1 VTEEAGPARPGQLA
15 WRTFSL
21 RVIQA
26 SWGIAID
33 LRARAVIGDDL
44 PPDSL
49 PAGDRVALDLNGV
62 QLPAE
67 EVEQLLRGLRLMV
80 HAIASAHPG
89 VHVLVQL
96 GAMSFT
102 PTDFQPEGLVAA
114 MIGWAAEEFGLEQ
127 VPWDLRFDKSTNRYL
142 LQV

>member
-1 VTEEAGPARPGQLA
+1 MR
-15 WRTFSL
+15 
-21 RVIQA
+21 A

-49 PAGDRVALDLNGV
+49 PAGDRVALAVNGV
-62 QLPAE
+62 QLEAE
-67 EVEQLLRGLRLMV
+67 EVEQLLRGLGLMAP
-80 HAIASAHPG
+80 AIEAAHPD
-89 VHVLVQL
+89 VHVLVRL
-96 GAMSFT
+96 GAVSFT
-102 PTDFQPEGLVAA
+102 PTDYQPEGLVAA